1 MLTLLAALLI
11 GMMIIPAYAES
22 SPREQLKNG
31 TPINQ
36 IQCSEEKTLIQ
47 SPVGKP
53 ACVFDSTLERLLV
66 RGWSIIQVEPTP
78 EPQGISDIAE
88 PLDTAAPPDTAPP
101 DTAPP
106 DTAPLDT
113 APPDTAPP
121 DTAPPDTAPPDTA
134 PPDTA
139 PPDTAP
145 LDTAPLDTAP
155 LDTAPLDTAPL
166 DTAPLDTAPL
176 DTAPLDTAP
185 LDTAP
190 LDTAPRAES
199 SPEND
204 IAYLLADGHITT
216 KYAPKLPDPDAVWF
230 PMPFADAEI
239 VMQRIAKANDDK
251 IIFID
256 HSSSFPC
263 VASGKCRI
271 PEQGTNMFRPS
282 TESNGGY
289 LYHTEKGNEFSLSKK
304 HASFEASFDI
314 DAPHA
319 INGLTYT
326 ISKRM
331 SPDQR
336 EAFIT
341 SLMEKA
347 GFFNSYIGDHLRE
360 RLVVHGGIKP
370 VRVSEWVNSDDK
382 PSTRIVFHGWTNNA
396 ESLFQSTLNGAELE
410 RRAHEFAKKHIHLL
424 DPRYCV
430 SFEEEPLRGNSGS
443 IDVFAGAIFSDIR
456 VGHCIKPDGR
466 WHIVNVTIEFLEGE
480 IVFFTRNRD
489 LVKDWYEKIDI
500 PEYAL
505 THLQSKIQEQPGTA
519 KSIPA
524 IKPIT
529 DTSIVKDLFES
540 HYHENG
546 NLIYEKWYHE
556 NGNLKTQKQYNP
568 LGNGNLERETH
579 YYDGDNGFI
588 KSDKRWNE
596 DGQLSS
602 EGEWHENAKR
612 KFQRHWYDNGKLSI
626 DAIRTWNE
634 NWKLQ
639 SYLVKIYY
647 ENGNVNTEVKYVR
660 SENHMAKEYYKHYH
674 ENGQIKL
681 ECYDFDYSLILLKP
695 DKCEKFYE

>member
-1 MLTLLAALLI
+1 MLALFAVLFV

-22 SPREQLKNG
+22 SPREQLKDG
-31 TPINQ
+31 IPINQ
-36 IQCSEEKTLIQ
+36 IQCSEKKTLIQ

-53 ACVFDSTLERLLV
+53 ACVFDPTLERLLV

-88 PLDTAAPPDTAPP
+88 PLDT
-101 DTAPP
+101 
-106 DTAPLDT
+106 TAPLDT
-113 APPDTAPP
+113 APPNTA
-121 DTAPPDTAPPDTA
+121 
-134 PPDTA
+134 
-139 PPDTAP
+139 AP

-190 LDTAPRAES
+190 PNTTAPRAES

-204 IAYLLADGHITT
+204 IAYLLAGGHITT

-282 TESNGGY
+282 AESNGGY

-319 INGLTYT
+319 INGITYG

-347 GFFNSYIGDHLRE
+347 GFHNSDIHNPLGE
-360 RLVVHGGIKP
+360 RVDVYGGIKS
-370 VRVSEWVNSDDK
+370 VTAFDWVNSDDK
-382 PSTRIVFHGWTNNA
+382 PSTRIVFDGWTNNA
-396 ESLFQSTLNGAELE
+396 EPLFQSTLNGAELE
-410 RRAHEFAKKHIHLL
+410 RRAHEFVKNHMHLL
-424 DPRYCV
+424 NPEYCV
-430 SFEEEPLRGNSGS
+430 SFEEHPLSGRS
-443 IDVFAGAIFSDIR
+443 GTLDVFAGTMFSTVN
-456 VGHCIKPDGR
+456 VGRCVEPDGGR
-466 WHIVNVTIEFLEGE
+466 NHQIYVNIETLKGE
-480 IVFFTRNRD
+480 IVFFKHHLN
-489 LVKDWYEKIDI
+489 LIYEEDWYEKIDI

-540 HYHENG
+540 RYHENG
-546 NLIYEKWYHE
+546 NLIDEKWYHE
-556 NGNLKTQKQYNP
+556 NGNPKTQKKYSL
-568 LGNGNLERETH
+568 LGNGNLEQETH
-579 YYDGDNGFI
+579 YHDGDNGFI

-596 DGQLSS
+596 VGQLSS
-602 EGEWHENAKR
+602 EGEWHENGQT
-612 KFQRHWYDNGKLSI
+612 KFQRNWYDNGELSS
-626 DAIRTWNE
+626 DVIRTWDE
-634 NWKLQ
+634 NWKSQ
-639 SYLVKIYY
+639 SHLVKIYY

-660 SENHMAKEYYKHYH
+660 SENHMTKEYYKHYH
-674 ENGQIKL
+674 EDGQIKL

-695 DKCEKFYE
+695 DKCERITD

>member
-78 EPQGISDIAE
+78 EPQGISDIA
-88 PLDTAAPPDTAPP
+88 
-101 DTAPP
+101 
-106 DTAPLDT
+106 
-113 APPDTAPP
+113 
-121 DTAPPDTAPPDTA
+121 A

-190 LDTAPRAES
+190 LDTAPLDTAPLDTAPLDTTAPRAES

-204 IAYLLADGHITT
+204 IAYLLAGGHITT

-239 VMQRIAKANDDK
+239 VMQRIAEANDDK
-251 IIFID
+251 ITFID

-304 HASFEASFDI
+304 HASFEARFDI

-336 EAFIT
+336 EVFIT

-347 GFFNSYIGDHLRE
+347 GFHNSDIFDPLGE
-360 RLVVHGGIKP
+360 RIVVHGGIKP

-382 PSTRIVFHGWTNNA
+382 PSTRIVFHGWTNNV
-396 ESLFQSTLNGAELE
+396 ESLYQLVLSGAERE
-410 RRAHEFAKKHIHLL
+410 RRAHEFVKNHMHLL
-424 DPRYCV
+424 NPEYCV
-430 SFEEEPLRGNSGS
+430 SFEEHPLTGHSGRL
-443 IDVFAGAIFSDIR
+443 DVFAGTMFSTVN
-456 VGHCIKPDGR
+456 VGRCVGPDGDR
-466 WHIVNVTIEFLEGE
+466 NHTIYVNIEALKGE
-480 IVFFTRNRD
+480 IIFFKHHLD
-489 LVKDWYEKIDI
+489 LSYEEDWYEKIDI

-505 THLQSKIQEQPGTA
+505 THLQSKIQEQPGVA

-546 NLIYEKWYHE
+546 NLIDEKWYHE
-556 NGNLKTQKQYNP
+556 NGNPKTQKKYSL
-568 LGNGNLERETH
+568 LGNGNLEQETH
-579 YYDGDNGFI
+579 YHDGDNGFI
-588 KSDKRWNE
+588 KSDKQWNE
-596 DGQLSS
+596 DGQLSR
-602 EGEWHENAKR
+602 EGEWHENGQT
-612 KFQRHWYDNGKLSI
+612 KFQRNWYDDDGELSSELI
-626 DAIRTWNE
+626 WTYYASWSP
-634 NWKLQ
+634 Q
-639 SYLVKIYY
+639 SYLGKIYY
-647 ENGNVNTEVKYVR
+647 ENGNVNTEVKYLI
-660 SENHMAKEYYKHYH
+660 SEDNKYDDIKEYYKHYH
-674 ENGQIKL
+674 EDGQIKL
-681 ECYDFDYSLILLKP
+681 ECYDFDYNLILLKP
-695 DKCEKFYE
+695 DKCERITD